1 MNNSQQ
7 LNFNFYSDQ
16 FRYVFIYK
24 TTKHVF
30 VNIRD
35 SQLTY
40 LWLFVL
46 YSLLNVCEFFT
57 WF

>member
-7 LNFNFYSDQ
+7 LNFNFYNDQ

-30 VNIRD
+30 VNRRD
-35 SQLTY
+35 SQLSY
-40 LWLFVL
+40 LWIFVL
-46 YSLLNVCEFFT
+46 YTLLNVYEFFT
-57 WF
+57 GF